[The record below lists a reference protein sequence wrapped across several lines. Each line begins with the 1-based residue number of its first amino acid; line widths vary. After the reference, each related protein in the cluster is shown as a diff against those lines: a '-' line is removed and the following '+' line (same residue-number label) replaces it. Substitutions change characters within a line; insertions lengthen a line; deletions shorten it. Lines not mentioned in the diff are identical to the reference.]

1 METLI
6 IFRLQQLTGS
16 RFQTSRQENFTWK
29 ARILLDD
36 RRTSPILQQSYP
48 PEVRNVEKAAE
59 IIFENSAKAGS
70 AHQLR
75 LRNKNIPISDSLE
88 VIKSFFFFGKMF
100 ERDGISK
107 RIPHV
112 LERSSLN
119 AGKGVEREKKRT
131 LFPLLDRKRIVAFFP
146 GDYESNGAPHFWS
159 FSCHSLIF
167 QNFSRDF
174 RMLLFLYRRSN
185 QWIIIR

>member
-16 RFQTSRQENFTWK
+16 RFQMSSQENFTWK
-29 ARILLDD
+29 ARIPFDD
-36 RRTSPILQQSYP
+36 RRTSPESIPILQQSYP
-48 PEVRNVEKAAE
+48 PEVRNVEKVAE

-88 VIKSFFFFGKMF
+88 VIKSFFFFGKIS

-119 AGKGVEREKKRT
+119 AGKGVYRQREKN

-146 GDYESNGAPHFWS
+146 SDYESNGAPHFWS

-174 RMLLFLYRRSN
+174 RMLLF
-185 QWIIIR
+185 